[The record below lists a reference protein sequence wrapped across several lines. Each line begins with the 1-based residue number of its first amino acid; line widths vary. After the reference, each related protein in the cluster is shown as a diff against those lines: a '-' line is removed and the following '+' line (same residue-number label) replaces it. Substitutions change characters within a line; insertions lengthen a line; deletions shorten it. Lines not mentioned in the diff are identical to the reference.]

1 MKRIFTFIIAIMA
14 ITTGLP
20 TQAQYF
26 TIGPEVGYER
36 ANHQING
43 YQYKD
48 VTAYS
53 GNGIRLG
60 ATASYVFKKGLFLR
74 SGLYYSHR
82 EGTRMYDLNDNKRF
96 PHIKDIQLKTTDFLT
111 LPLTIGYE
119 LPFCS
124 RWGVGIEAG
133 GYVASGVGRGSSF
146 FKCSNS
152 EGSAGAVFKDSEF
165 TVATPDG
172 LDRERVTVKASD
184 RIDAGCTF
192 GAHVRFNRIK
202 LRASYQLGL
211 CKTIYDMAIPRTFS
225 VSLSYDFKL

>member
-1 MKRIFTFIIAIMA
+1 MKTIFTFIIASMA
-14 ITTGLP
+14 ITVALP

-36 ANHQING
+36 AYHRITG
-43 YQYKD
+43 SKYKD
-48 VTAYS
+48 VITRP
-53 GNGIRLG
+53 GDGIRIG
-60 ATASYVFKKGLFLR
+60 ATATYAFRNGLFLC

-82 EGTRMYDLNDNKRF
+82 GGAHLYGFNDNKRF
-96 PHIKDIQLKTTDFLT
+96 PHVKDIQLKNTDFLT

-133 GYVASGVGRGSSF
+133 GYVASGLGIGNSF
-146 FKCSNS
+146 FACSNN
-152 EGSAGAVFKDSEF
+152 EGSAGSVFKDSDF

-172 LDRERVTVKASD
+172 LDRIRVTIKGSD
-184 RIDAGCTF
+184 RIDAGCAF

-202 LRASYQLGL
+202 LRARYQLGL
-211 CKTIYDMAIPRTFS
+211 YKTIYDMVTPSTFS
-225 VSLSYDFKL
+225 VSLAYDFRL